1 MSGAQPKAAVIAG
14 VVGVF
19 AEINPKAI
27 AVRQTQKW
35 VDEVYP
41 SLDELIPRIRKA
53 SVNREVV
60 SLAYQGNIVDL
71 WERLVEEDIQVDLGS
86 DQTSLHNPF
95 AGGYYPVGL
104 SFEESNRMMSMNQ
117 SYSRKRFTKV
127 FVGR

>member
-35 VDEVYP
+35 VDEVYT
-41 SLDELIPRIRKA
+41 SFDELIPRIRKA
-53 SVNREVV
+53 SANREVV

-71 WERLVEEDIQVDLGS
+71 WERLVEEDIQVDFG
-86 DQTSLHNPF
+86 QR
-95 AGGYYPVGL
+95 
-104 SFEESNRMMSMNQ
+104 SNLVAQ
-117 SYSRKRFTKV
+117 SVCRWLLPGWLKLRGVEPYD
-127 FVGR
+127 GR